1 MNATKIHATL
11 EAWDAT
17 GHLPTCT
24 REAIDAESM
33 LCEAVKA
40 ALLAIDGID
49 SVHYECGSAGSIY
62 FECDSD
68 ASEDECISIKV
79 RVSNHKAGR
88 RGCENAA
95 DIVVGDSV
103 AEIERQ
109 LARAAQ
115 AIASEI
121 EFVLN

>member
-17 GHLPTCT
+17 GHLPHCT
-24 REAIDAESM
+24 REAIVAESM
-33 LCEAVKA
+33 LCESVKSS
-40 ALLAIDGID
+40 LLAIDGID
-49 SVHYECGSAGSIY
+49 AVIYGCGSAGSIY
-62 FECDSD
+62 FECISD
-68 ASEDECISIKV
+68 ASDDQNISIKV

-88 RGCENAA
+88 RANELAA

-109 LARAAQ
+109 LAKVAE
-115 AIASEI
+115 AIAAEI
-121 EFVLN
+121 NFVLN